1 MEWLQSRRIGSLLLT
16 DLTRVQK
23 WLDFTRPETFTNFR
37 IRFRRLILQHGFSDF
52 DLSAATTENRDF
64 TREIGLWAY
73 QEGYSGITYV
83 TRHTPSLSCWAVFSG
98 SEFVPVD
105 VNPAAEIAPNDPDLM
120 AVANEFGL
128 ALPGDG
134 D

>member
-1 MEWLQSRRIGSLLLT
+1 MEALGAGDNGISYRAGSCWLSLLA
-16 DLTRVQK
+16 
-23 WLDFTRPETFTNFR
+23 EA
-37 IRFRRLILQHGFSDF
+37 
-52 DLSAATTENRDF
+52 LSTATTENRDF

-73 QEGYSGITYV
+73 QEGYSGIKYV

-98 SEFVPVD
+98 SEFVPVA
-105 VNPAAEIAPNDPDLM
+105 VKPSAEIAPNDPDLI